1 MTTGPVRIEREGGVA
16 VVTLNLPEK
25 RNALTVE
32 LKTALRDALADVAD
46 DGGVRAVVLAA
57 EGPAFSVGQDL
68 AEHAEA
74 LRGGGDAA
82 FATVREHY
90 SPIIRSLLT
99 MPKPVIA
106 AVAGTCV
113 GAGLGLALAADHRVF
128 AAGVKLGTAFSGI
141 GLTFDSGLS
150 FTLPRAVGDART
162 RELMLFPR
170 VFTAEEGIA
179 WGIAGETVDAGTG
192 PGAVLDRA
200 RELAAALAAGPTL
213 AFAETK
219 RLLLE
224 NSGTDLDAALEA
236 EAVAQARC
244 GSTRDHAGAVA
255 AFLARERP
263 VFTGT

>member
-1 MTTGPVRIEREGGVA
+1 MTTGSVLVERQGGVA
-16 VVTLNLPEK
+16 VVTLNLPER
-25 RNALTVE
+25 RNALTLA
-32 LKTALRDALADVAD
+32 LKTELRDALAEVAD

-68 AEHAEA
+68 AEHAEG

-82 FATVREHY
+82 FSTVREHY
-90 SPIIRSLLT
+90 SPIVRSLLT
-99 MPKPVIA
+99 MPKPVVA

-113 GAGLGLALAADHRVF
+113 GAGLGLALACDFRVF
-128 AAGVKLGTAFSGI
+128 AAGVKLATAFSGI

-150 FTLPRAVGDART
+150 FTLPRAIGDART

-170 VFTAEEGIA
+170 VFTAEEAIG
-179 WGIAGETVDAGTG
+179 WGIAGETVDAGS
-192 PGAVLDRA
+192 VLDHA
-200 RELAAALAAGPTL
+200 RSIAEGLAAGPTL

-219 RLLLE
+219 RLLLAS
-224 NSGTDLDAALEA
+224 SGVDLDAALEA
-236 EAVAQARC
+236 EAAGQIRC

-263 VFTGT
+263 VFSGE